1 MVMKNTDAFD
11 NFEQLLQ
18 NKAYSELS
26 NEELALVAEFASE
39 EDYEQM
45 AKLIQDLKKY
55 DSNEIEA
62 PKGGVDEIWN
72 KVEISQTPEQKIIPF
87 RKRKVSVLWPM
98 SIAASLLLVLFVNF
112 PQDHSVF
119 VVAANRNVSI
129 YSFMMPVKT
138 EVVKEVPVYI
148 NQNNYADIVMIESDA
163 GSSYSGDF
171 YLPEPESITNDKAQ
185 RQGRNT
191 SEMGD
196 MTQMFVNVN

>member
-1 MVMKNTDAFD
+1 MKNTDAFD

>member
-1 MVMKNTDAFD
+1 MKNTDTFD
-11 NFEQLLQ
+11 KFEQLLQ

-45 AKLIQDLKKY
+45 AKLIQDLKKS
-55 DSNEIEA
+55 DSNEIKA
-62 PKGGVDEIWN
+62 PKGGVEEIWA
-72 KVEISQTPEQKIIPF
+72 KAEMTYTPEQKIIPF

-98 SIAASLLLVLFVNF
+98 SIAASILLVLFVKF

-119 VVAANRNVSI
+119 VMAANRSVSI
-129 YSFMMPVKT
+129 YTFMMPVKT

-148 NQNNYADIVMIESDA
+148 NQNNYADIVMIEPDA